1 MRVLIIEDKEA
12 LTEEYLRVFGRMLA
26 ELPVEFTSVGSIEDA
41 LVPLSE
47 EQWDVILVDSDL
59 GPPAMFP
66 KEAEEG
72 DGLKLTN
79 GYDLVAFRRS
89 IEDAA
94 ENISRSVIIGM
105 GPSHVAAQFLKDKGA
120 DYSLLKLEIPKMAQ
134 YIQKS
139 APKEA
144 Q

>member
-1 MRVLIIEDKEA
+1 MRVLIIEDKES
-12 LTEEYLRVFGRMLA
+12 LTAEYLRIFGHMLGN
-26 ELPVEFTSVGSIEDA
+26 LPVEFTAVCSIGGA
-41 LVPLSE
+41 LLPLSE
-47 EQWDVILVDSDL
+47 ENWDVILVDSDL
-59 GPPAMFP
+59 GAPAMFP

-72 DGLKLTN
+72 DGLKLAN
-79 GYDLVAFRRS
+79 GYDLVAFRRG

-94 ENISRSVIIGM
+94 ENISRSVIVGM

-120 DYSLLKLEIPKMAQ
+120 DYSLLKLEIPLMAQ